1 MLLCNANGGVWWPRQ
16 VERVD
21 DHDDHDEL
29 TDEGVAVQ
37 NR

>member
-1 MLLCNANGGVWWPRQ
+1 MQMEGGSRQ

-21 DHDDHDEL
+21 DDYDEL